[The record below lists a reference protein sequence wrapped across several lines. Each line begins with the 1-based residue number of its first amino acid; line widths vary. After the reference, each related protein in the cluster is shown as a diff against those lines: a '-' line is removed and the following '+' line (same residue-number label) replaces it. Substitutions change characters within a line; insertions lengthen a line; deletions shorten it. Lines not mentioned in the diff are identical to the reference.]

1 VLKVKIYR
9 KADISVTG
17 RAVAEDESERAL
29 DESDAEKDGAHEKC
43 HGRTI
48 ESGEMYWARDF

>member
-29 DESDAEKDGAHEKC
+29 DESDAEKDGAPERC
-43 HGRTI
+43 FGGTI
-48 ESGEMYWARDF
+48 ESGCL